1 MRHLIVLLTALV
13 ALLAPGSAS
22 AASLEEMVGQMIV
35 VGFKG
40 RTGEEATVRRIGSDI
55 AASRIGGVVLF
66 ARNIAGPAQLKG
78 LTSYLKSHAAGLPPI
93 IAVDQEGGEI
103 QRLTAAKGFVR
114 APSAFYVA
122 HHKSPKQAYSIYRR
136 MADQLARSGVNMNL
150 GPVID
155 LDLNPN
161 NPIIGRLNRSF
172 GATEDVVVTYA
183 RAFIKAHRDAGVLTC
198 LKHWPG
204 HGGAVGDSHR
214 GSVHSS
220 PIDRVLEEQVY
231 GDLVQAKLADAVM
244 ASHVIPYEDK
254 ARLPA
259 SLSPRSLFFLR
270 TSVEFQGAI
279 ISDDMQMGA
288 ISRRF
293 RLKDAVVRAV
303 NAGVDMLIFGNM
315 LTYDPDVADKV
326 RTTIVAAVKDGRIK
340 RSRIQEAFERI
351 SALKRRL
358 RS

>member
-1 MRHLIVLLTALV
+1 MRHLTVLLA
-13 ALLAPGSAS
+13 AFIAFLAAGGAS
-22 AASLEEMVGQMIV
+22 AASLDEMAGQMIM

-40 RTGEEATVRRIGSDI
+40 RNGADATVRRIGNDI
-55 AASRIGGVVLF
+55 AGGRIGGVVLF
-66 ARNIAGPAQLKG
+66 ARNISGPAQLKG
-78 LTSYLKSHAAGLPPI
+78 LTGYLKSRAAGLPPI
-93 IAVDQEGGEI
+93 VAVDQEGGEI
-103 QRLTAAKGFVR
+103 QRLTAAKGFAR

-122 HHKSPKQAYSIYRR
+122 HHKSPQAAYRIYRK
-136 MADQLARSGVNMNL
+136 MADQLARFGINMNL
-150 GPVID
+150 GPVVD

-161 NPIIGRLNRSF
+161 NPVIGRLKRSF
-172 GATEDVVVTYA
+172 GASEDVVVTYA

-204 HGGAVGDSHR
+204 HGGAVGDTHR
-214 GSVHSS
+214 GSVHST

-231 GDLVQAKLADAVM
+231 GDLVRARLADAVM

-259 SLSPRSLFFLR
+259 SLSPHSLHFLR
-270 TSVEFQGAI
+270 TSVEFQGAV

-293 RLKDAVVRAV
+293 GLRDAVERAV
-303 NAGVDMLIFGNM
+303 NAGVDVLIFSNM
-315 LTYDPDVADKV
+315 LTYDPAVADKA
-326 RTTIVAAVKDGRIK
+326 RAIIVAAVKAGRIK
-340 RSRIQEAFERI
+340 PARIAEAYAHI

-358 RS
+358 RL

>member
-1 MRHLIVLLTALV
+1 MRHLTVLLTAFI
-13 ALLAPGSAS
+13 ALLAAGSAS
-22 AASLEEMVGQMIV
+22 AASLDEMVGQMIM

-40 RTGEEATVRRIGSDI
+40 RTAEAATVKRIGDDI
-55 AASRIGGVVLF
+55 AAGRIGGVVLF

-78 LTSYLKSHAAGLPPI
+78 LTSYLKSHAVGLPPI

-103 QRLTAAKGFVR
+103 QRLTTAKGFLR

-122 HHKSPKQAYSIYRR
+122 HHKSPKQAYDIYRR
-136 MADQLARSGVNMNL
+136 MADELARFGINMNF
-150 GPVID
+150 GPVVD
-155 LDLNPN
+155 LDLNPD
-161 NPIIGRLNRSF
+161 NPVIGRLNRSF
-172 GATEDVVVTYA
+172 GDSENVVVTYA
-183 RAFIKAHRDAGVLTC
+183 RAFVKAHRDAGVLTC

-204 HGGAVGDSHR
+204 HGGASGDSHR
-214 GSVHSS
+214 GSVHTSA
-220 PIDRVLEEQVY
+220 INRVLEQQVY
-231 GDLVQAKLADAVM
+231 GDLVQSKLADAVM

-270 TSVEFQGAI
+270 TSVEFQGAV

-293 RLKDAVVRAV
+293 RLQDAVVRAV
-303 NAGVDMLIFGNM
+303 NAGVDMLIFANM
-315 LTYDPDVADKV
+315 LTYDPDVAVKV
-326 RTTIVAAVKDGRIK
+326 RAVILTAVKEGRIK
-340 RSRIQEAFERI
+340 RARINAAYEHI

-358 RS
+358 LQ